1 MSRSEIIRDLSIP
14 ISYLQWVTRPGDGN
28 YAACSEVSRT
38 LAWIVDEA
46 VDPHSSPTSEQ
57 PTEPMLMPA
66 KNEDV
71 VAPIEDQI
79 MLE

>member
-14 ISYLQWVTRPGDGN
+14 ISYLQRVTRSGDGN

-38 LAWIVDEA
+38 LARIVDEA
-46 VDPHSSPTSEQ
+46 LDPHSSPTREQ

-71 VAPIEDQI
+71 LAPIEDQF